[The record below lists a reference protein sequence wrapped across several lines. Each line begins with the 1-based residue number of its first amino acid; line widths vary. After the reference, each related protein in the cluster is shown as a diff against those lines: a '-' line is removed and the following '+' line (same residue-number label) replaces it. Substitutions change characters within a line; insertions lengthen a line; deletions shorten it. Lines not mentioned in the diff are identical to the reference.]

1 MKKFN
6 NKLQLGLAAGLMFG
20 VLPNAHAVG
29 VTAGTD
35 ISNTVTVNYQVNST
49 AQDPETADV
58 TFKVDRKIV
67 LTVVSDGNTSV
78 LPGATGQVL
87 AFTVT
92 NDANSPLD
100 FALSVAQDAGD
111 EFDVTAYT
119 IYADR
124 PASAGG
130 TSVGTFDVD
139 DVAWNRQ
146 YIDELAADASSK
158 VFVVS
163 TIPNAGNSDGD
174 QAGIVL
180 TAEAHLNTGA
190 GGIYAATADAL
201 GAAAVETVGAD
212 TTNIDNVFGDVAG
225 ETDNEGEADHSAIGY
240 YTLETASIQ
249 VGKYSTVISDPFNS
263 TTNPKAIPGAT
274 VEYCLIVRNTGAAAA
289 SAIVLTDEIPANT
302 EYVAGTIRTAV
313 AGDNVSCTSGTGGAE
328 DDVVG
333 APDAT
338 DPHSGSFDAGA
349 GANGTVTIGTPSLP
363 ATTGVFRA
371 TFRVTINN

>member
-6 NKLQLGLAAGLMFG
+6 SKLKFGLAAGLMFG
-20 VLPNAHAVG
+20 ALPNAHAVG

-35 ISNTVTVNYQVNST
+35 ISNTVTVNYQVNSV

-67 LTVVSDGNTSV
+67 LTVASDGNTSV
-78 LPGATGQVL
+78 LSGATGQVL

-100 FALSVAQDAGD
+100 FALSVAQDGAD
-111 EFDVTAYT
+111 DFDVTAYT

-130 TSVGTFDVD
+130 TSVGTFDTD

-180 TAEAHLNTGA
+180 AATARLNTGA
-190 GGIYAATADAL
+190 GGSYAASADAL
-201 GAAAVETVGAD
+201 GAAAVETTGAN
-212 TTNIDNVFGDVAG
+212 TANIDNVFGDVAG
-225 ETDNEGEADHSAIGY
+225 ETDNDGEADHSAIGY
-240 YTLETASIQ
+240 YILETASIQ
-249 VGKYSTVISDPFNS
+249 VGKYSTVISDPFNN
-263 TTNPKAIPGAT
+263 TTNPKAIPGAV
-274 VEYCLIVRNTGAAAA
+274 VEYCLIVRNAGAAAA

-302 EYVAGTIRTAV
+302 AYVAGTIRTAA
-313 AGDNVSCTSGTGGAE
+313 AGDNTSCTSGTGGAE
-328 DDVVG
+328 DDAVG
-333 APDAT
+333 APDVT
-338 DPHSGSFDAGA
+338 DPHSGSFDGGA
-349 GANGTVTIGTPSLP
+349 GPNGTVTIGTPALP